1 MEGKILSNKDD
12 YPEEILQSLE
22 DYNIDIKDFMP
33 GHGKGAKLLLNFNKI
48 SGVEQMEGVV
58 LKGREIPNGIV
69 ADVIVKKG
77 SIIEEPVHLCFGVE
91 KQTGVQEIF
100 PRIIVEDNVKVK
112 IQAHCS
118 FPNADGLIH
127 KMFGHF
133 YIGNNCEFEYSETHY
148 HGEKS
153 GATVAPV
160 GYMYI
165 GENTIFENNFNL
177 TKGTPG
183 RVKIMLDIYA
193 MKNSVIRSNIRAF
206 GKNRGDSIRIRD
218 AIFLE
223 GENARSILKMKAA
236 ARDGGEVLMY
246 GITEGNAPHCNGHVE
261 CSEIVLGKGSIC
273 RARPFIR
280 AIDPSSSV
288 SHEASLGRFPQKWLD
303 ELMAKGLT
311 EEEATEILIEAM
323 LQEE

>member
-1 MEGKILSNKDD
+1 MANSD
-12 YPEEILQSLE
+12 YPEDILQSLE
-22 DYNIDIKDFMP
+22 DYNIDIRDFLP
-33 GHGKGAKLLLNFNKI
+33 GHGTGAKLLLDFNKI
-48 SGVEQMEGVV
+48 KGIEQVDGII
-58 LKGREIPNGIV
+58 LKGREIKNGIV
-69 ADVIVKKG
+69 ADIVIKEGTK
-77 SIIEEPVHLCFGVE
+77 IADPVHLCFGVNKE
-91 KQTGVQEIF
+91 TGIQEIF
-100 PRIIVEDNVKVK
+100 PRIIAEDNTEVKVR
-112 IQAHCS
+112 AHCS
-118 FPNADGLIH
+118 FPNANGLIH

-133 YIGNNCEFEYSETHY
+133 YVGNNSNFTYSETHY
-148 HGEKS
+148 HGENS
-153 GATVAPV
+153 GALVAPV
-160 GYMYI
+160 GYMYV
-165 GENTIFENNFNL
+165 GENSVFENNFNL

-183 RVKIMLDIYA
+183 KVKIMLEIYA

-206 GKNRGDSIRIRD
+206 GKNKKDSVRIRD
-218 AIFLE
+218 AIYLE
-223 GENARSILKMKAA
+223 GENARSVLKMKAA

-303 ELMAKGLT
+303 EIMAKGLT

-323 LQEE
+323 LKED

>member
-1 MEGKILSNKDD
+1 MSDTK

-22 DYNIDIKDFMP
+22 DYNIDIRDFMP
-33 GHGKGAKLLLNFNKI
+33 GHGRGAKLLLNFNKI
-48 SGVEQMEGVV
+48 SGVEQVDGII

-69 ADVIVKKG
+69 ADVLIKEGTK
-77 SIIEEPVHLCFGVE
+77 IDEPVHLCFGVE
-91 KQTGVQEIF
+91 KETGVQEIF
-100 PRIIVEDNVKVK
+100 PRIIAEDNTEVT

-118 FPNADGLIH
+118 FPKADGLIH

-133 YIGNNCEFEYSETHY
+133 YVGKNCKFTYSETHY

-165 GENTIFENNFNL
+165 GENSTFENNFSL

-183 RVKIMLDIYA
+183 KVRIMLDIYA
-193 MKNSVIRSNIRAF
+193 MKNSVIRSTIRAF
-206 GKNRGDSIRIRD
+206 GKNKKDSIRIRD
-218 AIFLE
+218 SIFLE
-223 GENARSILKMKAA
+223 GENARSVLKMKAA

-246 GITEGNAPHCNGHVE
+246 GITEGNAPRCNGHVE
-261 CSEIVLGKGSIC
+261 CSEIVLGRGSIC

-280 AIDPSSSV
+280 AIDSTSSV

-303 ELMAKGLT
+303 ELQAKGLT
-311 EEEATEILIEAM
+311 EEEAIEILIEAM
-323 LQEE
+323 LNE

>member
-1 MEGKILSNKDD
+1 MSNSKD

-22 DYNIDIKDFMP
+22 DYNININDFIP
-33 GHGKGAKLLLNFNKI
+33 GHGKGAKLLLNFNQI
-48 SGVEQMEGVV
+48 TGIEQVEGII

-69 ADVIVKKG
+69 AD
-77 SIIEEPVHLCFGVE
+77 IIIKEGTSHEEPIHLCFGVN
-91 KQTGVQEIF
+91 KQSGVQEIF
-100 PRIIVEDNVKVK
+100 PRIIAEDNTNVK

-133 YIGNNCEFEYSETHY
+133 YVGNNCNFIYSETHY

-153 GATVAPV
+153 GALVAPV
-160 GYMYI
+160 AYMYI
-165 GENTIFENNFNL
+165 GENSVFENNFSL

-183 RVKIMLDIYA
+183 KVKILIDIYA

-206 GKNRGDSIRIRD
+206 GKNKNDSIRIRD
-218 AIFLE
+218 SVFLE
-223 GENARSILKMKAA
+223 GEYASSAIKMKAA
-236 ARDGGEVLMY
+236 AKDGGEVLMF
-246 GITEGNAPHCNGHVE
+246 GVTEGNAPHCNGHVE

-280 AIDPSSSV
+280 AIDPTSSV
-288 SHEASLGRFPQKWLD
+288 SHEASLGRFPLKWLE
-303 ELMAKGLT
+303 ELMAKGLS
-311 EEEATEILIEAM
+311 EGEATDILIEAM
-323 LQEE
+323 LSEETKS